1 MQNLNDPSFVDVS
14 GSPEDLEEQVKINM
28 VKTEVWKRAVSDLEA
43 EVMRS
48 CASLPGGK
56 KDGESVEDYA
66 FRNISTLDRSL
77 SRLRIAR
84 AELSKVDPT

>member
-1 MQNLNDPSFVDVS
+1 
-14 GSPEDLEEQVKINM
+14 M
-28 VKTEVWKRAVSDLEA
+28 VKAEVWKRAVADLES

-56 KDGESVEDYA
+56 KENESVEDYA

-77 SRLRIAR
+77 VRLRIAR
-84 AELSKVDPT
+84 AELGKVNPM